1 MGKKKPKYSLLDKI
15 KAIGPGAVVAASFIG
30 PGTVT
35 IVSQAGA
42 NFGYVLLWTI
52 LFAII
57 ATIVLQKMAAKLGIV
72 TQKGL
77 GEAIKGQI
85 KNPTLRKFSVY
96 FIGGSILLGSLS
108 YISGDLIG
116 TSLGISSLVD
126 VPENLVAPFIG
137 IIVLF
142 LVSKGSMKI
151 LENLLTVLVGIM
163 AVVFLTTAV
172 VANPDWD
179 AIFSGLAPSFPANSS
194 LIVVSLI
201 GTTVVPYNFFIH
213 AGNAQENWDGPEQL
227 PLSTFDTVVSITV
240 GGLITG
246 AIMITSGTLMRG
258 MTIENGADLAV
269 QLEPLLGE
277 WAGVFMAIGL
287 LAAGFSSAIASPLGA
302 SYTLAGLFGW
312 RATIKDKRF
321 KWTGII
327 VVLFGILVNTLG
339 IEPMVILL
347 IAQGL
352 NGVILPIVAIYL
364 IYVTSKKELMG
375 EYSNGLW
382 MKILGGIV
390 ALATVLIGLNAI
402 SGVFQ
407 QIF

>member
-1 MGKKKPKYSLLDKI
+1 
-15 KAIGPGAVVAASFIG
+15 
-30 PGTVT
+30 
-35 IVSQAGA
+35 
-42 NFGYVLLWTI
+42 
-52 LFAII
+52 
-57 ATIVLQKMAAKLGIV
+57 
-72 TQKGL
+72 
-77 GEAIKGQI
+77 
-85 KNPTLRKFSVY
+85 
-96 FIGGSILLGSLS
+96 
-108 YISGDLIG
+108 
-116 TSLGISSLVD
+116 
-126 VPENLVAPFIG
+126 
-137 IIVLF
+137 
-142 LVSKGSMKI
+142 
-151 LENLLTVLVGIM
+151 
-163 AVVFLTTAV
+163 
-172 VANPDWD
+172 
-179 AIFSGLAPSFPANSS
+179 
-194 LIVVSLI
+194 
-201 GTTVVPYNFFIH
+201 
-213 AGNAQENWDGPEQL
+213 
-227 PLSTFDTVVSITV
+227 
-240 GGLITG
+240 
-246 AIMITSGTLMRG
+246 
-258 MTIENGADLAV
+258 
-269 QLEPLLGE
+269 
-277 WAGVFMAIGL
+277 MAIGL